1 MNSPF
6 PFDSLLVFGFLS
18 ILLLSGT
25 LIRARSTLV
34 QHYLF
39 PSCLVGGII
48 GSFLVAAQLVR
59 IESTQLETLAY
70 HLFNLSFISIG
81 LTRNPPSARAG
92 AGKKT
97 IFKGSLFMA
106 LTQGITFPVQALIGG
121 LVVLVFGFFGTDLFA
136 TFGFLSPLGFNEG
149 PGQALSFGKVWEGVG
164 FTHAVT
170 IGLTFAAVGFMFAF
184 FIGVPLANWGLR
196 RGLAAGSQKSL
207 PKEFLQG
214 LCPPDSRAES
224 AGQLKLHSSNIDSLA
239 FQTAVAGLVYLL
251 TYFAVD
257 GLGRAFGG
265 DVAKMLWGFFF
276 FFGLAVSILVRSVM
290 DRLQFGYLLDPGLQK
305 RITGWSVDYLIVAT
319 IPAIQLAVVWKYIL
333 PIALI
338 SIINGLLTLVV
349 VIYLGRRLVSEN
361 LERIVAIFGTVTGTA
376 ACGLLLL
383 RIVDPEFKTSAV
395 IELALMNLLVLPIL
409 FPCLLLVN
417 APLWWNWSLGLT
429 LLGFA
434 GIAVISFVL
443 MKAFKVTGPPKF

>member
-18 ILLLSGT
+18 VLLLSGT
-25 LIRARSTLV
+25 LIRAKSAFV

-39 PSCLVGGII
+39 PSCLIGGVI
-48 GSFLVAAQLVR
+48 GSLLVNTDLVR
-59 IESTQLETLAY
+59 IGSSQMETFAY

-81 LTRNPPSARAG
+81 LTRDTNTPQSG
-92 AGKKT
+92 AGKGN
-97 IFKGSLFMA
+97 IFKGSLYMA
-106 LTQGITFPVQALIGG
+106 LTQGITFPLQAIIGG
-121 LVVLVFGFFGTDLFA
+121 LTVLVFGFFGTDLFA
-136 TFGFLSPLGFNEG
+136 TFGFLAPLGFNEG

-164 FTHAVT
+164 FDHAVT

-196 RGLAAGSQKSL
+196 KGLAAGGQRSL
-207 PKEFLQG
+207 PREFLKG
-214 LCPPDSRAES
+214 LRPQNSEPES
-224 AGQLKLHSSNIDSLA
+224 AGQLNLHSSNIDSMA
-239 FQTAVAGLVYLL
+239 FQTAVVGLVYLL

-257 GLGRAFGG
+257 GLGKLAGG
-265 DVAKMLWGFFF
+265 DVSKMLWGFFF
-276 FFGLAVSILVRSVM
+276 FFGLGISILVRSLM
-290 DRLQFGYLLDPGLQK
+290 DRLNFGYLLDPGVQK

-338 SIINGLLTLVV
+338 SITNGVLTLLVV
-349 VIYLGRRLVSEN
+349 VYLGRRLLSEN
-361 LERIVAIFGTVTGTA
+361 LERIVSIFGTVTGTA
-376 ACGLLLL
+376 SCGLLLL

-409 FPCLLLVN
+409 FPCMMLVN
-417 APLWWNWSLGLT
+417 APLWWNWSLGVT
-429 LLGFA
+429 LLAFA
-434 GIAVISFVL
+434 GIAVISFIL
-443 MKAFKVTGPPKF
+443 MKVFKVIDQPKF

>member
-18 ILLLSGT
+18 VLLLSGT
-25 LIRARSTLV
+25 LIRAKSAFV

-39 PSCLVGGII
+39 PSCLIGGVI
-48 GSFLVAAQLVR
+48 GSILVNTDLVQ
-59 IESTQLETLAY
+59 IGSTQLETFAY

-81 LTRNPPSARAG
+81 LTKDTQVSQSRAG
-92 AGKKT
+92 KAN
-97 IFKGSLFMA
+97 IFKGSLYMA
-106 LTQGITFPVQALIGG
+106 LTQGITFPVQAIIGG
-121 LVVLVFGFFGTDLFA
+121 LIVLVFGFFGTDLFA
-136 TFGFLSPLGFNEG
+136 TFGFLAPLGFNEG
-149 PGQALSFGKVWEGVG
+149 PGQALSFGKVWEGIG
-164 FTHAVT
+164 FDHAAT

-196 RGLAAGSQKSL
+196 KGLAKNGSKRL
-207 PKEFLQG
+207 PKEFLMG
-214 LCPPDSRAES
+214 LRQKNSEGKS
-224 AGQLKLHSSNIDSLA
+224 AGQLNLHSSNIDSMA

-276 FFGLAVSILVRSVM
+276 FFGLAISILVRWLM
-290 DRLQFGYLLDPGLQK
+290 DRLGFGYLLDPGIQK

-319 IPAIQLAVVWKYIL
+319 IPAIQLAVVWQYLL

-338 SIINGLLTLVV
+338 SIINGVLTLLV
-349 VIYLGRRLVSEN
+349 VIYLGRRLVSQN
-361 LERIVAIFGTVTGTA
+361 MERIVAIFGTVTGTA
-376 ACGLLLL
+376 TCGLLLL

-409 FPCLLLVN
+409 FPCMMLVN
-417 APLWWNWSLGLT
+417 APLWWNWSLGIT
-429 LLGFA
+429 LLAFA
-434 GIAVISFVL
+434 GIAVISLVL
-443 MKAFKVTGPPKF
+443 MKVFKVIDQPKV